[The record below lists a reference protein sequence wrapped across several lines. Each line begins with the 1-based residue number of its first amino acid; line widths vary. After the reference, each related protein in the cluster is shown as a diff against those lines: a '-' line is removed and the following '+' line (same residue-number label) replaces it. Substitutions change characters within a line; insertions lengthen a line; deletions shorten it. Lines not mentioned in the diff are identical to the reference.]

1 MKLINDNTTQ
11 HIVFFPYRRW
21 ATYYF
26 VCFLVHVI
34 VLAEKFYVVT
44 FLNKCNKTWE
54 RLDEQS
60 RNQHRTVQKQILIS
74 NIGDISLFSRVP
86 RSASSSSLSSA
97 FSIPPSRWDSTNSST
112 QSVPSTSQ
120 QFCGRSRQDKDTN
133 EQ

>member
-54 RLDEQS
+54 SLDERS
-60 RNQHRTVQKQILIS
+60 RSQFRTVNKDLKQQQTTAILLS
-74 NIGDISLFSRVP
+74 FSLMLPDVKYFFKRK
-86 RSASSSSLSSA
+86 
-97 FSIPPSRWDSTNSST
+97 
-112 QSVPSTSQ
+112 Q
-120 QFCGRSRQDKDTN
+120 
-133 EQ
+133 